1 MSNQSGMVALIRST
15 LLGLA
20 GLGICT
26 AGRPAEAQQCP
37 AVLRAEGQDL
47 AQRYAPVLFF
57 APGETYYPTIPVFP
71 AWRGNGLQ
79 HLETTVPLDG
89 ERVSWDSLHIRYL
102 REVHASER
110 AMSKEVSK
118 IHPPVPALFYQSACL
133 SIGEKRQLR
142 GFLKNDPQAW
152 PRLRV
157 DTLFANGL
165 EDAEF
170 VSITYYH
177 YYIRDG
183 GLEGHGHDSE
193 RIVVF
198 RPVSVDPAR
207 TRHRREEEMN
217 KQAQVQVRLESDSI
231 RALPA
236 RLLILVGTGHSP
248 TTPNNV
254 LVVRA
259 DDAQALQHPSVLIEL
274 AGHSSAPDFNRDAAF
289 SPGLDLNWNLAGA
302 IWGTRDIQSIGGLA
316 YLGGYKSWMT
326 IPRTRGTFLT
336 LAPSEAG
343 ESGTKHVPRIIDT
356 VYQRGVLTDTSD
368 AYPYTLLPIEPFREL
383 DSLTAAY
390 RKSGCV
396 ASDTTLDAVIAMV
409 NGTMMSLLR
418 KETGFQGFGGLS
430 RERVSAIACLMGR
443 WTDPMAARTVSKLTA
458 RAPWDHAEYGA
469 SRIATLKKQLFRPT
483 SPGLQGVSG
492 LVSLLAVSTNTR
504 LGGGTHQAQLGL
516 VVPVFALNDLLA
528 IPGIIE
534 AYVGPA
540 RTSFL
545 RKNAGP
551 TRWGSVSV
559 IYDRQYKSTVSWY
572 FGFDRIRRRRL
583 VTGDDRAGDVAMVGG
598 ASLMPFFFKP
608 DLIPALATRVRI
620 RFGVQLWQRGG
631 DLTLGGFELRTALYL
646 K

>member
-1 MSNQSGMVALIRST
+1 MVAFIRSSI
-15 LLGLA
+15 LVA
-20 GLGICT
+20 GLVSFLTGQP
-26 AGRPAEAQQCP
+26 AGAQQCP
-37 AVLRAEGQDL
+37 AVLRATGEDL

-89 ERVSWDSLHIRYL
+89 ERVSWDSLHVRYL

-110 AMSKEVSK
+110 TMSKEESK
-118 IHPPVPALFYQSACL
+118 IHPPAPALFYQSACL
-133 SIGEKRQLR
+133 SSGEKRQLL

-152 PRLRV
+152 HRLGV

-170 VSITYYH
+170 ASITYYH

-198 RPVSVDPAR
+198 RPMSVDPAR
-207 TRHRREEEMN
+207 TRHRREGEMN

-231 RALPA
+231 QTLPA
-236 RLLILVGTGHSP
+236 RLVILVGTGHSP

-254 LVVRA
+254 LVIRA

-274 AGHSSAPDFNRDAAF
+274 GGHSSAADFNRDAAF
-289 SPGLDLNWNLAGA
+289 SPGLDVNWNLAGA
-302 IWGTRDIQSIGGLA
+302 IWGTRDVQSIAGLA

-336 LAPSEAG
+336 LTPSEAEETG
-343 ESGTKHVPRIIDT
+343 VKHVPQIMDT
-356 VYQRGVLTDTSD
+356 VYNRGILPDRVERS
-368 AYPYTLLPIEPFREL
+368 YTLLPIEPFREL

-390 RKSGCV
+390 RKHGC
-396 ASDTTLDAVIAMV
+396 APSDTTLDAVIALV

-418 KETGFQGFGGLS
+418 QGTGFQGFGDLS

-469 SRIATLKKQLFRPT
+469 SRIATLKKQLYRPT
-483 SPGLQGVSG
+483 VPGLQGATG
-492 LVSLLAVSTNTR
+492 LFSLLALSTNTR

-528 IPGIIE
+528 LPGIIE

-540 RTSFL
+540 RTSFF

-551 TRWGSVSV
+551 TRWGSVSL
-559 IYDRQYKSTVSWY
+559 IYDREYKSTVSWY
-572 FGFDRIRRRRL
+572 FGFDRVRRRRL
-583 VTGDDRAGDVAMVGG
+583 VTGDARAGDVALVGG
-598 ASLMPFFFKP
+598 ASVMPFFFKP
-608 DLIPALATRVRI
+608 DLIPPLATRLRF

-631 DLTLGGFELRTALYL
+631 NLSLGGFELRTALYL